1 MRRYRFIIAGLSLV
15 LCNIKPASPSETSF
29 FAGKTVTIVS
39 PAGTGGGYDA
49 YARLLSKYIGSY
61 IPGKPAVI
69 VVNRPGASGMVAAN
83 HLYNVA
89 SADGL
94 TIAALYRLT
103 PFAPLFGVDGAKFD
117 PQRFSWIG
125 TSSSF
130 MDDSTF
136 LIVHKRLGVSSIF
149 DLSKLSREIQFGSG
163 GRTSTGDEG
172 ARIIGPALGLNLKII
187 RGYKSSAETVLALER
202 GEVDA
207 MILGISSLSSQK
219 PDWLKPSSD
228 VKFLSQFGYGGA
240 GRHPDYSAVP
250 RIDELATNDEQRG
263 LFLLL
268 QAPFKTARPFAGPP
282 GIPNERLQTLR
293 EAFMSASKDPE
304 YLTDAAKLNVDISP
318 LDGETVSKI
327 VRNVYNLSPELVKR
341 YREALEAN

>member
-1 MRRYRFIIAGLSLV
+1 MRRYRFIIATLSIV
-15 LCNIKPASPSETSF
+15 LCSLISASASELNF

-49 YARLLSKYIGSY
+49 YARLLSKYIGAF

-89 SADGL
+89 VPDGL

-117 PQRFSWIG
+117 PQKFSWIG

-136 LIVHKRLGVSSIF
+136 LIVHKRLGVSSVT
-149 DLSKLSREIQFGSG
+149 DLLNLKREIQFGSG

-172 ARIIGPALGLNLKII
+172 ARIIGPALGLNLKMI

-228 VKFLSQFGYGGA
+228 VQFLLQFGYGGA
-240 GRHPDYSAVP
+240 ERHPDYSAVP

-263 LFLLL
+263 LFVLL

-282 GIPNERLQTLR
+282 GIPEERLRILR
-293 EAFMSASKDPE
+293 EAFMSASKDPD
-304 YLTDAAKLNVDISP
+304 YLADAAKLNVDVSP
-318 LDGETVSKI
+318 LDGEKVTGI
-327 VRNVYNLSPELVKR
+327 VRNVYELPPALVKR
-341 YREALEAN
+341 YREALDAN